1 MFAPLFI
8 TLVHPSHPSGSSSSY
23 EGLKNAFGIL
33 NENLLLNLSDTGVSP
48 AKLAVVC
55 LIAAVLAV
63 DVAVLWLISRNTIA
77 EARTFFKDNFYFRRI
92 RLVYPT
98 PVPRQNTPKHRL
110 KQLFQDI
117 REEHKQKL
125 QQDYDYGS
133 PYGLDYDGTASA
145 SSAPEYTGS
154 GGEDN
159 KLFGK
164 LFPTSNSATAPD
176 YDYIEDERDK
186 RENSLFGNIFSSPAK
201 AKPSWSPVSGPSG
214 SGSGTGTGPPSLPY
228 SFYRPSSSTT
238 EPPPPARKAKSIAEQ
253 AVDSL
258 SKAGNH
264 LFRKVTSYA
273 SSASSSAPA
282 AQPDHDYAASATA
295 FASSAPAPDYGQG
308 HSGSG
313 ATSATASAPDYGY
326 FGSVLDGGRSVLDK
340 LSTATR

>member
-1 MFAPLFI
+1 MAI
-8 TLVHPSHPSGSSSSY
+8 VHPSNPSGSSSSY

-77 EARTFFKDNFYFRRI
+77 EARTFFKDNFYFKRI

-98 PVPRQNTPKHRL
+98 PVPRQNTPKQRL
-110 KQLFQDI
+110 RQLFQDI
-117 REEHKQKL
+117 REEHKQKQL
-125 QQDYDYGS
+125 QADYDYGGS

-164 LFPTSNSATAPD
+164 LFPTAPD
-176 YDYIEDERDK
+176 YDYIEDKQEN
-186 RENSLFGNIFSSPAK
+186 NSLFGKIFSSKPAK
-201 AKPSWSPVSGPSG
+201 AKPPSWSPVSGPSG
-214 SGSGTGTGPPSLPY
+214 SGSGAGPPSLPSSP
-228 SFYRPSSSTT
+228 SFYRPSST
-238 EPPPPARKAKSIAEQ
+238 EAPPPPPARKAKSIAEQ

-273 SSASSSAPA
+273 SSASSAPSA
-282 AQPDHDYAASATA
+282 PDHDYASSATA
-295 FASSAPAPDYGQG
+295 YATSASAPDYGQG
-308 HSGSG
+308 YSGPSG
-313 ATSATASAPDYGY
+313 GSTSATASAPDYGY

>member
-1 MFAPLFI
+1 M
-8 TLVHPSHPSGSSSSY
+8 
-23 EGLKNAFGIL
+23 
-33 NENLLLNLSDTGVSP
+33 
-48 AKLAVVC
+48 
-55 LIAAVLAV
+55 
-63 DVAVLWLISRNTIA
+63 
-77 EARTFFKDNFYFRRI
+77 
-92 RLVYPT
+92 
-98 PVPRQNTPKHRL
+98 PRQNTPKHRL

-125 QQDYDYGS
+125 QQDYDYGGGS

-154 GGEDN
+154 GGGEDN

-201 AKPSWSPVSGPSG
+201 AAKPSWSPVSGPSG

-228 SFYRPSSSTT
+228 SFYRPSLSTT
-238 EPPPPARKAKSIAEQ
+238 EAPPPPPARKAKSIAEQ

-273 SSASSSAPA
+273 SSASSAPA
-282 AQPDHDYAASATA
+282 APDHDYASSATA
-295 FASSAPAPDYGQG
+295 YAPSASAPDYGQG
-308 HSGSG
+308 YSGSGG